1 MVHYAQQDVESPASR
16 DIEVMGSSG
25 AWLQTM
31 QCAAFL
37 SGMVHS
43 KLIDRALVLAP
54 MTLLDQWAKEL
65 KVCMGVCRV

>member
-1 MVHYAQQDVESPASR
+1 
-16 DIEVMGSSG
+16 MGG
-25 AWLQTM
+25 AGGWLQTM

-65 KVCMGVCRV
+65 KVCMRICRV